1 MNAKADGNDTLRR
14 WLAFTQR
21 RPTPDNGTHVPMRP
35 AVSFHRLAALPIAAA
50 LVILAFAC
58 GGEEEESS
66 LDSTPSASLVLPTNP
81 PTPNCPPPSPTATP
95 PEVQMKSY
103 PAKPELT
110 IDVSHKF
117 IAHVYTTRGHFIVEL
132 LPDIAPEHVNSFVF
146 LSRDKFYNGTVF
158 HRVEPG
164 FVVQGGDPT
173 GTGRGGPGYTLPLEP
188 SQEPFVRGVVG
199 MARSNDPN
207 SAGSQWFVT
216 LGDSPHLNGQYT
228 VFGRVVQGM
237 EVADCLQVGDAIN
250 TLDIQEL

>member
-1 MNAKADGNDTLRR
+1 MNAEADGNDTLVR
-14 WLAFTQR
+14 AFTQLR
-21 RPTPDNGTHVPMRP
+21 SRPDNGTHVPMTP
-35 AVSFHRLAALPIAAA
+35 AVSVPRLAALPIAAA
-50 LVILAFAC
+50 LVILALAC
-58 GGEEEESS
+58 GGEEEQGFIA
-66 LDSTPSASLVLPTNP
+66 STETAVLTPVATNP
-81 PTPNCPPPSPTATP
+81 PTPNCPPPSPTGTP

-103 PAKPELT
+103 PARPELS

-146 LSRDKFYNGTVF
+146 LARDKFYNGTVF
-158 HRVEPG
+158 HRVVPA
-164 FVVQGGDPT
+164 FVAQGGDPT
-173 GTGRGGPGYTLPLEP
+173 GTGTGGPGYTVPLEP
-188 SQEPFVRGVVG
+188 SEEPFVRSAVG

-237 EVADCLQVGDAIN
+237 EIVDCIQIGDAII